1 MSAFKGRLTNVE
13 ACDSVA
19 AVLKKQHIRCRVL
32 PIGDGGAGTMQ
43 AVHFG
48 VGGEFVSLPASGPL
62 GNPTQAKVLLVPNA
76 KRPKAA
82 YLESSEV
89 CGHSL
94 VRESERDAMR
104 ATSKGLGE
112 LILGVIGSWGES
124 LERVYIGL
132 GDSAVSDMGM
142 GMLGALGFT
151 FLDAGHRALWGNA
164 LSLRQIQ
171 SWKEPRDRK
180 FEKLKFTVLCDV
192 MNPLCGPK
200 GSARTFSAQKGATP
214 GQVSQIEEG
223 MTNFSMLIQKA
234 TGRDLRNEPM
244 TGSAGGLSAAL
255 RAFFPCELVLG
266 ARFLL
271 DWIQFDRIL
280 SDYALL
286 IVGEG
291 KTDAQSLSGKAPA
304 ECMARAEKLGK
315 RSLILSGAVGD
326 GIQSLTLR
334 PSVVGCYA
342 CGETPNP
349 RDALYEKTLS
359 LFSDEKFLASLG

>member
-1 MSAFKGRLTNVE
+1 MSAFKGRLSNVE
-13 ACDSVA
+13 ACDTVA
-19 AVLKKQHIRCRVL
+19 SALKKRHVRCRVF

-43 AVHFG
+43 SVHFG
-48 VGGEFVSLPASGPL
+48 VGGEFASVPATGPL
-62 GNPTQAKVLLVPNA
+62 GKAVRAKVLLLPNA
-76 KRPKAA
+76 KAPTAI

-94 VRESERDAMR
+94 VHESERDAMR
-104 ATSKGLGE
+104 ATSQGLGE
-112 LILGVIGSWGES
+112 LILEAVKNWGSS

-151 FLDAGHRALWGNA
+151 FLDAGNRPLWGNA

-171 SWKEPRDRK
+171 SWRDPRDRRI
-180 FEKLKFTVLCDV
+180 EKLKFTVLCDV
-192 MNPLCGPK
+192 MNPLCGPR
-200 GSARTFSAQKGATP
+200 GSARTFSAQKGATL

-223 MTNFSMLIQKA
+223 MMNLATLVQKI
-234 TGRDLRNEPM
+234 TGRDMRNEPM
-244 TGSAGGLSAAL
+244 TGSAGGLAAAF
-255 RAFFPCELVLG
+255 RAFFPSDLVLG

-271 DWIQFDRIL
+271 DWVQFDRTL

-304 ECMARAEKLGK
+304 ECLSRAESQGK
-315 RSLILSGAVGD
+315 RTLILSGAVGE
-326 GIQSLTLR
+326 GLQSLTQR
-334 PSVVGCYA
+334 PGMVGCYA
-342 CGETPNP
+342 CGETPTP

-359 LFSDEKFLASLG
+359 LFSDESFLKSLS